1 MTTSDAAGGV
11 TFAECVND
19 LRSGAATAREA
30 AGSLIAQ
37 MNDNELLWLLDGD
50 TPARAMLRL
59 PARMK
64 AGPIAGGA
72 VPRLGIPG
80 IRFSDGPRGVV
91 IGRSTAF
98 PVTIMRAATW
108 DPALE
113 ERVGQRLGE
122 RHRQR
127 LELDLFG
134 EHEIEVLR
142 VALVPGRERQP
153 EAHLRPGREALGERE
168 RELRDPERPLE
179 RPGDVAVRDPADL
192 AALRVP
198 QPHRDSRRRPS

>member
-37 MNDNELLWLLDGD
+37 MNDDELLWLLTA
-50 TPARAMLRL
+50 TPRTCHVAVA
-59 PARMK
+59 ARMK

-72 VPRLGIPG
+72 VPRPGIPG

-108 DPALE
+108 DP
-113 ERVGQRLGE
+113 RLRNASGSPWGV
-122 RHRQR
+122 R
-127 LELDLFG
+127 L
-134 EHEIEVLR
+134 
-142 VALVPGRERQP
+142 APAAPTTRERS
-153 EAHLRPGREALGERE
+153 A
-168 RELRDPERPLE
+168 
-179 RPGDVAVRDPADL
+179 
-192 AALRVP
+192 
-198 QPHRDSRRRPS
+198 